1 VIVGRFTNGAN
12 VFIDGKMG
20 VESDAENFGVIRRD

>member
-12 VFIDGKMG
+12 VFVEGKMG
-20 VESDAENFGVIRRD
+20 VKNDNESEQPATTT